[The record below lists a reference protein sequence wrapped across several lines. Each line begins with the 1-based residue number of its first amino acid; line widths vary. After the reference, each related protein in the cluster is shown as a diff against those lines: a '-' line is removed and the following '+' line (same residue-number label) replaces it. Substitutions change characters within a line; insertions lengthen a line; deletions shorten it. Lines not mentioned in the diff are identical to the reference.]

1 MPPSTP
7 AARAISVGVVDDD
20 PKDRAHL
27 ITLLKR
33 YQSDHARTF
42 RITQFEDAAA
52 LLMDYT
58 PEYDILFLDIQMDGI
73 DGMRAAT
80 AIRKVDTSVVI
91 IFVTNTAQYAVSGYS
106 VQAQSYLLKPA
117 TYFALST
124 ELERGLA
131 QLNRMERASILVGS
145 RTALRRVDVADIV
158 YIESRRHKVTVHLLD
173 EQIEFNAT
181 LKEYE
186 DILEQH
192 DFYRSNSSFLIN
204 LRHLAAI
211 EGEDSRMSTGERLRI
226 SRARKKGLLDALAS
240 HIGGNLP

>member
-80 AIRKVDTSVVI
+80 AIRKVDTSVVL

>member
-7 AARAISVGVVDDD
+7 AARAISIGVVDDD

-27 ITLLKR
+27 TSLLRR
-33 YQSDHARTF
+33 YQAEHSLTF
-42 RITQFEDAAA
+42 RVTQFADAAA
-52 LLMDYT
+52 LLVDYT
-58 PEYDILFLDIQMDGI
+58 PDYDILFLDIQMDGI

-80 AIRKVDTSVVI
+80 AIRRVDTTVVL

-131 QLNRMERASILVGS
+131 HLNRMERASILVGS
-145 RTALRRVDVADIV
+145 RAALRRVDVADIV
-158 YIESRRHKVTVHLLD
+158 YLESRRHKLTVHLLD
-173 EQIEFNAT
+173 EAIEFNAT

-186 DILEQH
+186 EILEPQG
-192 DFYRSNSSFLIN
+192 FYRSNSSFLIN

-211 EGEDSRMSTGERLRI
+211 DGEDSRMSTGERLRI
-226 SRARKKGLLDALAS
+226 SRARKKGLLEVLAS